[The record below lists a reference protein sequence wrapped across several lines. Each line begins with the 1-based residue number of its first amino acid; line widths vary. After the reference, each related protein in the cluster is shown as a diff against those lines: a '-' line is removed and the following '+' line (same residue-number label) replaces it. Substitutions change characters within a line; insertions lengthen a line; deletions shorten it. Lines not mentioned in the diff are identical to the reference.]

1 MVYIF
6 AALYKEA
13 EALIQTFGLKKV
25 CENSKFQEFTNEE
38 KGICLVITGVGS
50 IPAAVAVSC
59 ACSQYGIREEDF
71 LVNIG
76 TCASTEAIGKV
87 FLCNKIIEEHTGRT
101 FYPDVLFKHPFQ
113 EGQVLTCGKV
123 VSGGL
128 LEMCQKQSGKSNKEN
143 GNEQELQEKQS
154 WVQQPRVYD
163 MEAAAVYQAGAYFF
177 APHQMSFL
185 KVVSDNGQGDGITPK
200 QIEEVMGN
208 ASPMM
213 IEYVEGL
220 CEIASKEKA
229 KRKDFSNEV
238 KELIQK
244 VCEDLHCSKTM
255 GFSLHQ
261 HFRYLMLTG
270 VDVEKEIQKWYED
283 EKLPCKDRREG
294 KKRFE
299 ELKAELF

>member
-1 MVYIF
+1 MDLEELVVIYVF

-59 ACSQYGIREEDF
+59 ACSQYGIREDDF

-76 TCASTEAIGKV
+76 TCASSESVGTV

-113 EGQVLTCGKV
+113 ESQVLTCGKV

-128 LEMCQKQSGKSNKEN
+128 LEMCQKQS
-143 GNEQELQEKQS
+143 EQQTC
-154 WVQQPRVYD
+154 VYD

-185 KVVSDNGQGDGITPK
+185 KIVSDNGQGDKITPK
-200 QIEEVMGN
+200 QIEEAMGN
-208 ASPMM
+208 ANPM
-213 IEYVEGL
+213 IVEYIEGL
-220 CEIASKEKA
+220 CKIASKEKA
-229 KRKDFSNEV
+229 QRKDFSD
-238 KELIQK
+238 ELKAMIQK

-255 GFSLHQ
+255 ELSLHQ

-299 ELKAELF
+299 ELKAGLF